1 MRVGGVEDAR
11 KVESTPGMCPR
22 FSNSA
27 CVCCACVGAV
37 YVIWGKKDIPH

>member
-1 MRVGGVEDAR
+1 MRVGVAEGVR

-27 CVCCACVGAV
+27 CVL
-37 YVIWGKKDIPH
+37 